1 MQHLVAPSLLSANF
15 LELANDI
22 EMLNNSEADLLH
34 VDVMDGHFVPN
45 ISFGF
50 SIIRQINYIA
60 TKPLDIHL
68 MISNPDHYLND
79 FKEAGADWLSVH
91 YETCPHLHRT
101 IQQIKK
107 LEMKAGVVI
116 NPHNNVELLA
126 GILPDV
132 DFVLLMSVNPGFGGQ
147 AFIEGSYERISRLAE
162 MKRDLNPELL
172 IEVDG
177 GVDEQNAPA
186 LLRAGANILVAGSS
200 VFRSGNPAKTISKL
214 KQMRGSEIKIS

>member
-1 MQHLVAPSLLSANF
+1 MQHFVAPSLLAANF
-15 LELANDI
+15 LELAKDI
-22 EMLNNSEADLLH
+22 EMVNTSDADLFH

-50 SIIRQINYIA
+50 SIIRQIKSIA
-60 TKPLDIHL
+60 KKPLDVHL
-68 MISNPDHYLND
+68 MISQPDPYLED
-79 FKEAGADWLSVH
+79 FKNAGADWLSVH
-91 YETCPHLHRT
+91 YETCTHLHRT
-101 IQQIKK
+101 IQQVKN

-126 GILPDV
+126 GILPYV

-147 AFIEGSYERISRLAE
+147 EFIEGSYERISLLAE
-162 MKRDLNPELL
+162 MKQAINPELL

-186 LLRAGANILVAGSS
+186 LLRAGADILVAGSS
-200 VFRSGNPAKTISKL
+200 VFNSEDPAKTISRL
-214 KQMRGSEIKIS
+214 KHIKV